1 MNDIKPETVTLLQH
15 LALTQAL
22 LNNHDLLAG
31 TSYYRYEIKHK
42 AKRLEEELSKK
53 ANKHLLD
60 LFNADEEVMQEAVE
74 ACEKLTAI
82 IASSNIEIMIFAKR
96 IFDAVE
102 LGILTP
108 EKVQNIIDNG
118 ETV

>member
-1 MNDIKPETVTLLQH
+1 MDGIKPETVTLLQH

-22 LNNHDLLAG
+22 LNNHDLLTG
-31 TSYYRYEIKHK
+31 TPFYRYELKHK

-74 ACEKLTAI
+74 AWEQLTAI
-82 IASSNIEIMIFAKR
+82 MASSNVENMIFVKR
-96 IFDAVE
+96 IFEAIE

-108 EKVQNIIDNG
+108 EQLQKLIDN
-118 ETV
+118 E